1 MIFFGNFLKRSKGSV
16 SIHIKGRSD
25 AFCLYFFEY
34 VLVTWANLKIT
45 KYIFKEMMNIKS
57 ISRMR
62 LTKIKTTSISQ
73 QLNRQ
78 HNGWSFARI
87 QGVNTK

>member
-1 MIFFGNFLKRSKGSV
+1 MISK
-16 SIHIKGRSD
+16 
-25 AFCLYFFEY
+25 
-34 VLVTWANLKIT
+34 TNLKIT

-73 QLNRQ
+73 QLN
-78 HNGWSFARI
+78 STDSIMA
-87 QGVNTK
+87 GVSHEFRELTPNS

>member
-1 MIFFGNFLKRSKGSV
+1 MIQMISK
-16 SIHIKGRSD
+16 
-25 AFCLYFFEY
+25 
-34 VLVTWANLKIT
+34 TNLKIT